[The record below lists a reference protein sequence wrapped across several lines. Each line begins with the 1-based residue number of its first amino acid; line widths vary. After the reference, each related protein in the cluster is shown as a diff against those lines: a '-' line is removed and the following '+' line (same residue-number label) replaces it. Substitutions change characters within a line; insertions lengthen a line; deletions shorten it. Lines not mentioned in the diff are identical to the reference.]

1 MPEYFEE
8 IDATLA
14 FLKRAASLSS
24 SSLSSSSSS
33 SSVVVADTDH
43 GSPEDGSIHEI
54 SSALISLENP
64 QTFSKATRY
73 PSAEEGVNA

>member
-33 SSVVVADTDH
+33 SSVVAVTDH